1 MITASRK
8 KELRANLQQLLAE
21 FDEDAKAPIV
31 ENEETA
37 QDFDIKDGENV
48 FAKEMEEACKTASTV
63 EKGIEDEINDTDAG
77 GDATVQTITEGG
89 ADAKND
95 VESDKA
101 VFPTKC
107 DEVTNTVQ
115 KVSPIKSKIA
125 KLVQY
130 ADIVATELEECGD
143 LNGAVEIDNFSDKME
158 NNYLK

>member
-8 KELRANLQQLLAE
+8 KELCANLKQLMAE
-21 FDEDAKAPIV
+21 FDKDAETPIV

-37 QDFDIKDGENV
+37 QDFDLKDGENV

-63 EKGIEDEINDTDAG
+63 EKGVEDEINDTDAG

-89 ADAKND
+89 SDAKGD
-95 VESDKA
+95 VESDKE

-107 DEVTNTVQ
+107 DEVADTVQ

-125 KLVQY
+125 KLVEY
-130 ADIVATELEECGD
+130 ADMVAAELEECGD